1 MTALQGASSVWLQ
14 ERNPTVKV
22 VVVTLL
28 SLVVMFLTD
37 PVTVSVVLT
46 VTLGVVTWGGGVP
59 MRTLVIVLLPFVGF
73 GVGVF
78 IVNAVTR
85 PGEVIL
91 TWGTL
96 TATREGVH
104 MGVALALRTLIIG
117 ALTVAFLAST
127 PPRDLMVSLQQHA
140 RLSPRFA
147 AALMAGHRILDS
159 MPHHWS
165 TIRAAHAVRAARN
178 RAGKPRF
185 TITDFGRCAF
195 ALLVTSI
202 RSSERVAL
210 ALEVRGLTTGKRSVW
225 KPVALTRTDV
235 AFAITTLLG
244 CAVIIIVG
252 TTVSHL
258 L

>member
-1 MTALQGASSVWLQ
+1 
-14 ERNPTVKV
+14 
-22 VVVTLL
+22 
-28 SLVVMFLTD
+28 
-37 PVTVSVVLT
+37 
-46 VTLGVVTWGGGVP
+46 
-59 MRTLVIVLLPFVGF
+59 
-73 GVGVF
+73 
-78 IVNAVTR
+78 
-85 PGEVIL
+85 
-91 TWGTL
+91 
-96 TATREGVH
+96 

-165 TIRAAHAVRAARN
+165 TIRAAHAVRAPRN

-210 ALEVRGLTTGKRSVW
+210 ALEVRGLTTGKRTVW

>member
-1 MTALQGASSVWLQ
+1 
-14 ERNPTVKV
+14 
-22 VVVTLL
+22 
-28 SLVVMFLTD
+28 
-37 PVTVSVVLT
+37 
-46 VTLGVVTWGGGVP
+46 

-91 TWGTL
+91 TCGTL

-165 TIRAAHAVRAARN
+165 TIRAAHAVRAPRN

-210 ALEVRGLTTGKRSVW
+210 ALEVRGLTTGKRTVW